1 MSTQPGKIAVE
12 LSLMLDQFNKAI
24 LDANAKLTGM
34 GKQFDQVAER
44 MSRTAE
50 GLGNAGRNL
59 STFLTLPILGIGA
72 AAIKTAA
79 DMEMMQAQF
88 TTLLGDG
95 SRAKEMLNQIQQL
108 GAKTPF
114 ETQDIAA
121 ASKTLLGF
129 SVAADEVIDVVKMLG
144 DTAQGDGQ
152 KLQSIALAYG
162 QVTAQG
168 KGDRRDMLQLI
179 NAGVP
184 IFQQLELSTGRATAE
199 LMEMTE
205 RGEITGEVLK
215 AAFQKMTSE
224 GGLFYKGME
233 TASETTTGKWST
245 LIDTVKQLAVSFGQL
260 FIPAVKGAIETIT
273 GWLEAINSLS
283 DGTKNMIAGVALV
296 VAAIG
301 PLLMVAGK
309 LIAAYRAFIIIQA
322 ALSAGWA
329 GQAIAG
335 GASTAAFVANQV
347 ALIAA
352 SVATKAATAAQW
364 LLNAALTANP
374 VGIVIVA
381 VGALVA
387 AIIWMVKNWDKVI
400 AKIKEAWEWVK
411 NFFSGTKAEAATAA
425 DGIKKVTDE
434 TNKASQA
441 AENAAR
447 KDSQRMEKR
456 KQEIEKWVQAYKKA
470 QADII
475 KLLEEHGKNE
485 QQLEE
490 MRHARA
496 QSELFA
502 QFKARQLTEAQYL
515 KGSEVLRQQHEKN
528 VTDMMRA
535 EEEKRRQM
543 REQALNRLGGF
554 VNDLGGLLQMN
565 ANNRIAEIENEQ
577 TRRMEQI
584 RVQYEEEKTLI
595 ESTVTNKKDR
605 DAALKTL
612 DEKRARQEKAFS
624 EKSEKEKRK
633 IQREAA
639 KQHQAI
645 AIVDTTITTAQA
657 ATSAWWWGFRLP
669 PPVGGPVLAGI
680 MAGLTTAFGLA
691 KIALI
696 KAQPLPTLAE
706 GGLLLSR
713 PGGVPFIGAEAGY
726 DEYVVP
732 FKGDAVERLAA
743 AIAAKIPE
751 GLYRYAASSRTPET
765 TIVPEPSAPG
775 NLFHVIVNLGSE
787 TLYDDIQQATANG
800 LLLIHSG
807 SVKKLN

>member
-1 MSTQPGKIAVE
+1 MAQPGKIAVE
-12 LSLMLDQFNKAI
+12 LSLMMDSFNRAI
-24 LDANAKLTGM
+24 LDTSSKLTGL
-34 GKQFDQVAER
+34 GKEFDQAAAR

-50 GLGNAGRNL
+50 GLGNAGRKL
-59 STFLTLPILGIGA
+59 STFLTLPILGIGV

-114 ETQDIAA
+114 ETQDIAE

-152 KLQSIALAYG
+152 KLQAIALAYG
-162 QVTAQG
+162 QINAQG
-168 KGDRRDMLQLI
+168 KATMQDMRQLI

-184 IFQQLELSTGRATAE
+184 IFQQLELSTGKTTAQ
-199 LMEMTE
+199 LMEMTSQ
-205 RGEITGEVLK
+205 GEITGEVLK

-283 DGTKNMIAGVALV
+283 DGTKSLIAGVALV
-296 VAAIG
+296 AAAIG

-329 GQAIAG
+329 GQAIAA

-374 VGIVIVA
+374 IGIVIVA

-447 KDSQRMEKR
+447 KDSQRTEKR

-502 QFKARQLTEAQYL
+502 QFKSRQLTEAQYL

-595 ESTVTNKKDR
+595 ESTVANKKDR
-605 DAALKTL
+605 DEALKAL
-612 DEKRARQEKAFS
+612 DEKRARQEKAFTD
-624 EKSEKEKRK
+624 KSEKEKRK

-639 KQHQAI
+639 KQQQAI

-657 ATSAWWWGFRLP
+657 AMNAWWWGFRLP

-696 KAQPLPTLAE
+696 KAQPLPALAE

-713 PGGVPFIGAEAGY
+713 PGGVPFVGAEAGY

-732 FKGDAVERLAA
+732 FKGDAIERLAA

-751 GLYRYAASSRTPET
+751 GLYRFASSRTPEA

-775 NLFHVIVNLGSE
+775 NLFHVVVNLGSE
-787 TLYDDIQQATANG
+787 TLYDDIQHATQNG
-800 LLLIHSG
+800 LLFIHPR
-807 SVKKLN
+807 SVKA

>member
-1 MSTQPGKIAVE
+1 MATQPGKIAVE

-24 LDANAKLTGM
+24 LDANAKLTGL
-34 GKQFDQVAER
+34 GKEFDQAAAR

-50 GLGNAGRNL
+50 GLGNAGRKL
-59 STFLTLPILGIGA
+59 SAFLTLPILGIGA
-72 AAIKTAA
+72 AAVKTAA

-114 ETQDIAA
+114 ETKDIAE

-129 SVAADEVIDVVKMLG
+129 SVAADEVIDVIKMLG
-144 DTAQGDGQ
+144 DAAQGDGQ
-152 KLQSIALAYG
+152 KLQAIALAYG
-162 QVTAQG
+162 QINAQG
-168 KGDRRDMLQLI
+168 KATMQDMRQLI

-184 IFQQLELSTGRATAE
+184 IFQQLELSTGKTTAQ
-199 LMEMTE
+199 LMDMTSQ
-205 RGEITGEVLK
+205 GEITGEVLK

-233 TASETTTGKWST
+233 TASETTAGKWST
-245 LIDTVKQLAVSFGQL
+245 LIDTVKQLAASFGQL
-260 FIPAVKGAIETIT
+260 FIPTVKGAIETIT
-273 GWLEAINSLS
+273 SWFEAINSLS
-283 DGTKNMIAGVALV
+283 DGTKRLIAGVALV
-296 VAAIG
+296 AAAIG

-329 GQAIAG
+329 GQAVAA
-335 GASTAAFVANQV
+335 GASTAAFIANQA
-347 ALIAA
+347 ALVAA
-352 SVATKAATAAQW
+352 SVATKAASVAQW

-374 VGIVIVA
+374 IGIVIVA
-381 VGALVA
+381 IGALVA
-387 AIIWMVKNWDKVI
+387 AIVWMVKNWDKVI

-411 NFFSGTKAEAATAA
+411 NFFSGTKAEAASAA

-441 AENAAR
+441 SENAAR
-447 KDSQRMEKR
+447 RDSQRMEKR

-470 QADII
+470 QADIT
-475 KLLEEHGKNE
+475 KLIEEHGKNE

-515 KGSEVLRQQHEKN
+515 KGSEVLRLEHEKK
-528 VTDMMRA
+528 VTDMIRA
-535 EEEKRRQM
+535 EEEKRRQVQ
-543 REQALNRLGGF
+543 EQALNRLGGF
-554 VNDLGGLLQMN
+554 VNDLGGLLQMS
-565 ANNRIAEIENEQ
+565 ANNRMAEIDNEQ
-577 TRRMEQI
+577 TRQMEQI
-584 RVQYEEEKTLI
+584 SAQYELEKETI
-595 ESTVTNKKDR
+595 ESTIANKRDR
-605 DAALKTL
+605 DAALKAL
-612 DEKRARQEKAFS
+612 DEMRARQEKTIT
-624 EKSEKEKRK
+624 EKSEKDKRK

-639 KQHQAI
+639 KQQQAI

-657 ATSAWWWGFRLP
+657 AMNAWWWAFRLP

-696 KAQPLPTLAE
+696 KAQPLPALAE

-713 PGGVPFIGAEAGY
+713 PGGVPFVGAEAGY

-732 FKGDAVERLAA
+732 FKGDAIERLAA
-743 AIAAKIPE
+743 AIASKIPE
-751 GLYRYAASSRTPET
+751 GLVKYAAARNPEA
-765 TIVPEPSAPG
+765 TIVPESSAPG
-775 NLFHVIVNLGSE
+775 NLFHVVVNLGSE
-787 TLYDDIQQATANG
+787 TLYDDIQRATANG
-800 LLLIHSG
+800 LLFIHPR
-807 SVKKLN
+807 SVKGYS